1 MPRRLW
7 SAASAAARNQ
17 SHGGARGREE
27 TQSETMK
34 NVEYENVSLGFM
46 AAQTGVQKKH
56 IFKFNFR
63 CLLDS
68 LFFVL
73 SLFLTLSQLAGKRFW
88 FVEKQSQVAWKLRAC

>member
-34 NVEYENVSLGFM
+34 NVEYENVSLG
-46 AAQTGVQKKH
+46 
-56 IFKFNFR
+56 
-63 CLLDS
+63 L
-68 LFFVL
+68 
-73 SLFLTLSQLAGKRFW
+73 
-88 FVEKQSQVAWKLRAC
+88 